1 LSKIRKLQ
9 SGKYRVDVTNSEGKR
24 LRFTF
29 SRKEEASA
37 FCATIEKEKLDFKLI
52 RHGVFRRKIK
62 LSDAIDN
69 AISEKRPLAKKSF
82 VKYKS
87 VFETFLGFTKAK
99 GLECINEFTTS
110 HADDFKKFLVQ
121 SEVSAKTINFYL
133 TAIKSL
139 FKDHVLSDTILKNPF
154 EHVKLERVKKK
165 TLLER
170 EEDYYFSDE
179 IVAFFSQQMDPKY
192 KIAFAGLFLTGMRID
207 EFINLTWK
215 RVDEENKLLQI
226 RSVPGFVTKNASSE
240 RDIPMSDV
248 LFNIVNSQKDKA
260 SSDYIFTNPANRKLS
275 ERSLLSVCKK
285 IAKEA
290 GITKT
295 ATLHKW
301 RHSFNSHLAQLGVD
315 YSIRQYLMGH
325 KPQSMTDH
333 YTKVDPKKLHEFVT
347 RLDIFIKTIPLE

>member
-1 LSKIRKLQ
+1 
-9 SGKYRVDVTNSEGKR
+9 
-24 LRFTF
+24 
-29 SRKEEASA
+29 
-37 FCATIEKEKLDFKLI
+37 
-52 RHGVFRRKIK
+52 
-62 LSDAIDN
+62 
-69 AISEKRPLAKKSF
+69 
-82 VKYKS
+82 
-87 VFETFLGFTKAK
+87 
-99 GLECINEFTTS
+99 
-110 HADDFKKFLVQ
+110 
-121 SEVSAKTINFYL
+121 
-133 TAIKSL
+133 
-139 FKDHVLSDTILKNPF
+139 
-154 EHVKLERVKKK
+154 VKLERVKKK